1 MLRYAL
7 AATLA
12 AVPIATPAWASEP
25 HSITVPT
32 GDLDLTSVDGKAAL
46 NQRVERAVRRV
57 CPMAGPSAREY
68 VAMRACQ
75 RAALDS
81 SAPSMARA
89 EQLQGERR
97 VILAA
102 AQSAAIS
109 ARAAER

>member
-1 MLRYAL
+1 MLRYVL

-12 AVPIATPAWASEP
+12 ALPLATPAWASDAQSRAV
-25 HSITVPT
+25 HT

-46 NQRVERAVRRV
+46 TQRVERAARRV
-57 CPMAGPSAREY
+57 CPVAGPSAREY
-68 VAMRACQ
+68 SAMRACQ
-75 RAALDS
+75 RAALDG

-102 AQSAAIS
+102 SQSAEVS
-109 ARAAER
+109 ARAAAR